1 MMMGCSV
8 PVSRDLAIVLA
19 FFRRI
24 YQGIVSQVRNICY
37 YLQYLH
43 LFITNTCLVCVHVL
57 SYAHSF
63 FSCKFPDVHFDKDLS
78 TEDCVRNLDLF
89 RSLCSQLICT
99 SVLAL
104 KVEDLLY
111 GSQAMKP
118 NVVSLLA
125 EIFHKCEIES
135 LASEN
140 GVEKQTSKSDVD
152 LRYIVANKEN
162 VVDNK
167 SSSAPVLSSDKFK
180 SVEHRSSRE
189 SFKSERSSSI
199 SGQINSSA
207 SDPTRQ
213 ENSYAWKSQSDGQV
227 NSNSRLSFKSPFH
240 LDFTVDNDLQQ
251 PPLNGHL
258 LKEGNDKENVLDK
271 GKDKENPFSGILQRP
286 VLAGDSRKH
295 NLPANLAG
303 GYGSS
308 RATPRQEVPLLMRRN
323 KQKQRTLD
331 LEEWDMQQEE
341 VEGNY

>member
-1 MMMGCSV
+1 MCTWSYMLTAS
-8 PVSRDLAIVLA
+8 I
-19 FFRRI
+19 FF
-24 YQGIVSQVRNICY
+24 
-37 YLQYLH
+37 
-43 LFITNTCLVCVHVL
+43 
-57 SYAHSF
+57 
-63 FSCKFPDVHFDKDLS
+63 CKFPDVRFDKDLS

-104 KVEDLLY
+104 KVEDMLY

-118 NVVSLLA
+118 NVIALLA

-180 SVEHRSSRE
+180 SIERQSPRE

-199 SGQINSSA
+199 SGQINSSTY
-207 SDPTRQ
+207 DPTRQ
-213 ENSYAWKSQSDGQV
+213 ENSYVWKSQSDSQV
-227 NSNSRLSFKSPFH
+227 NTNSRLSFKSPFH

-251 PPLNGHL
+251 PPLNGPLPKH
-258 LKEGNDKENVLDK
+258 GNDKENVLDK
-271 GKDKENPFSGILQRP
+271 DRDKENPFSGILQRP

-295 NLPANLAG
+295 NSPANLAG
-303 GYGSS
+303 GYVSP
-308 RATPRQEVPLLMRRN
+308 RTTPRQEVPLLMRRN

-341 VEGNY
+341 VEGIMWNC

>member
-1 MMMGCSV
+1 MCKYSI
-8 PVSRDLAIVLA
+8 L
-19 FFRRI
+19 
-24 YQGIVSQVRNICY
+24 
-37 YLQYLH
+37 
-43 LFITNTCLVCVHVL
+43 HVL
-57 SYAHSF
+57 YAHSF
-63 FSCKFPDVHFDKDLS
+63 FSCKFPDVRFDKDLS
-78 TEDCVRNLDLF
+78 TDDCVRNLDLF

-111 GSQAMKP
+111 GSQAMKA
-118 NVVSLLA
+118 NVIALLA

-167 SSSAPVLSSDKFK
+167 SSNAPVLSSDKLKFIERG
-180 SVEHRSSRE
+180 SPRVQ

-199 SGQINSSA
+199 SGQTNSST

-213 ENSYAWKSQSDGQV
+213 ENSYVWKSESDSQV
-227 NSNSRLSFKSPFH
+227 NANSRMSFKSPFH
-240 LDFTVDNDLQQ
+240 LDFTIDNDLQQ
-251 PPLNGHL
+251 PPSNGPL
-258 LKEGNDKENVLDK
+258 SKQGNNNEKDEDKDE
-271 GKDKENPFSGILQRP
+271 ENPFSGILQKP
-286 VLAGDSRKH
+286 VIAGDSRKH
-295 NLPANLAG
+295 NLRSTLAG
-303 GYGSS
+303 GYGNT
-308 RATPRQEVPLLMRRN
+308 RTTPRQEVPLLMRRN

-341 VEGNY
+341 VEGTCIYNIIIIITALFKC